1 MDTRSETWPYEIAC
15 EAGPLCVRTHG
26 PGDMGW
32 VLHRHAVLYHREHG
46 FDLSFDTY
54 VLNGLQEFAEGYDP
68 ATDRLWIA
76 ESDGSPVGSI
86 ALMASGGKT
95 AQLRWFLVEPE
106 YRGLGVGRNLLDVA
120 LEFAR
125 SHFDRVFLWTLGHLE
140 AARALYVSRGFT
152 STEVKTHGIWGRNLT
167 EERMD
172 WVRPQV
178 G

>member
-32 VLHRHAVLYHREHG
+32 VLHRHAVLYHREHD

-54 VLNGLQEFAEGYDP
+54 VLNGLREFAEEYDP
-68 ATDRLWIA
+68 STDRLWIA
-76 ESDGSPVGSI
+76 ESDGCPVGSI
-86 ALMASGGKT
+86 ALLASGGKT

-106 YRGLGVGRNLLDVA
+106 FRGLGVGRILLDVA
-120 LEFAR
+120 LKFAR
-125 SHFDRVFLWTLGHLE
+125 DHFDRVSLWTLLHLD
-140 AARALYVSRGFT
+140 AARGLYVSRGFT
-152 STEVKTHGIWGRNLT
+152 STEVKTHGIWGKTLT

-172 WVRPQV
+172 WVNS
-178 G
+178 